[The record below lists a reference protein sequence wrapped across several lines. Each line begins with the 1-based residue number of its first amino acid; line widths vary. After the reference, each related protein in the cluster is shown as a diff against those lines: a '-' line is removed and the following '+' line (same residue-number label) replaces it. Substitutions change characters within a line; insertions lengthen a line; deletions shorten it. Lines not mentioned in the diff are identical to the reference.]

1 MTLPAIVLLDIDGCL
16 LPHDRVLADPE
27 ALSRFRTLAARL
39 PIGFC
44 TGRPQPFVDALS
56 RIYPITAPSICEW
69 GGVIFLPGSY
79 RTLINPSL
87 SSTYLSNLQ
96 RVIDHFH
103 VLGLNIQPKS
113 TALTVY
119 SDPDHNMDT
128 IEKMV
133 ATELIANELSR
144 SMIVS
149 SAADHID
156 ARSSAISKAVGLAWL
171 MEIIK
176 EANSSVFVVG
186 DDETDLELFHRADFS
201 AAPNNA
207 RNVVKRAANFVS
219 SDWGTNG
226 VCQILEEILRRYQ

>member
-16 LPHDRVLADPE
+16 LPQGRALADLE
-27 ALSRFRTLAARL
+27 ALRRFKRLAARL

-69 GGVIFLPGSY
+69 GGVIFLPESY

-87 SSTYLSNLQ
+87 SSAYLSRLQQVIGNLYM
-96 RVIDHFH
+96 
-103 VLGLNIQPKS
+103 LGLNIQPKT

-119 SDPDHNMDT
+119 SDPDQTMDT
-128 IEKMV
+128 LEKLV
-133 ATELIANELSR
+133 ATELIANDLYS

-149 SAADHID
+149 SAIDHID
-156 ARSSAISKAVGLAWL
+156 VRSSAITKAVGLTWL
-171 MEIIK
+171 IETNK
-176 EANSSVFVVG
+176 EAYSSVFVIG
-186 DDETDLELFHRADFS
+186 DDETDLELFHRADYS

-207 RNVVKRAANFVS
+207 CDVVKSAANFVS
-219 SDWGTNG
+219 PECGTIG
-226 VCQILEEILRRYQ
+226 VCQILEEILRFAS